1 MERKNDR
8 RIRKTKAAFHKALL
22 DLLDT
27 KNWKGITVTDLVQNA
42 DVNRT
47 TFYKHYLS
55 KEDLLEE
62 IITEVTTALKEAYL
76 YPYIAIPDFSVQI
89 LKNED
94 IKIFDHIYSYRHFYQ
109 HVVSGKIAPDLEERL
124 CSFIEQLML
133 EDFDK
138 LPPKEKTIDPEMI
151 ASYQAH
157 AIYGLIVFWAKNQ
170 FETPQ
175 EKMTAQF
182 RAILQHS
189 LMTPL

>member
-1 MERKNDR
+1 MERKKDR
-8 RIRKTKAAFHKALL
+8 RIRKTKAAFHTALL
-22 DLLDT
+22 DLLDQ
-27 KNWKGITVTDLVQNA
+27 KSWKEVTVTDLVQTA

-47 TFYKHYLS
+47 TFYKHYFS

-62 IITEVTTALKEAYL
+62 MITEVTAALEKAYL
-76 YPYIAIPDFSVQI
+76 YPYIAVPHFSVQH
-89 LKNED
+89 LKTED
-94 IKIFDHIYSYRHFYQ
+94 IKIFDHIYTYRHFYQ

-124 CSFIEQLML
+124 CEFIEQLML
-133 EDFDK
+133 ADFTK
-138 LPPKEKTIDPEMI
+138 WPPKEKTIDPEMI

-170 FETPQ
+170 FSTPQ

-189 LMTPL
+189 LTTSP